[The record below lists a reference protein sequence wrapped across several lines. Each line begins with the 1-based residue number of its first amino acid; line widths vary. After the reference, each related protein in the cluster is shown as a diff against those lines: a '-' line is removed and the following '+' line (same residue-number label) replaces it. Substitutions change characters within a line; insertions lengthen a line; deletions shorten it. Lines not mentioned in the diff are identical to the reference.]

1 MHMVKLETPEL
12 LIGQFQEQHYSTVFN
27 PRTGFFARVEEPGYT
42 EPFWSWHGP
51 ELLDIAIT
59 NWCDRGCAI
68 CYRNSSLT
76 GKHMSLNDYERIM
89 RQASCLHVFQV
100 ALGGG
105 NPNQHPDFCE
115 ILRLTRKRYAIVP
128 SYTTNGRGLTHEVL
142 RASAEYC
149 GAVAVS
155 AYAPYEEMKLAVR
168 ALRTYGIKTNIHFV
182 LDSRSI
188 GTATAWLE
196 SPPAFL
202 DHVNAIVF
210 LNYKPV
216 GRRVNHSSLL
226 KYSDQVSSFFE
237 LATSCKHKFK
247 VGFDSCLVSGLV
259 RFTKVPAIC
268 YDGCEAGRFSMFI
281 SETMKMYPCS
291 FMEVGYQGI
300 PVENDNMPR
309 VWRTNKL
316 FVQVR
321 DRLATG
327 GCQGC
332 KSATLCLG
340 GCPVFGE
347 INLCLKHGDNCQRTL
362 STVDAE
368 HSHENVAR

>member
-1 MHMVKLETPEL
+1 MVRPESSEL
-12 LIGQFQEQHYSTVFN
+12 VIRRFRKQHYFAIFN
-27 PRTGFFARVEEPGYT
+27 TRTGFFARVEETGHS
-42 EPFWSWHGP
+42 EPFWSRHGP

-59 NWCDRGCAI
+59 NWCDKGCAI
-68 CYRNSSLT
+68 CYRDSGPA
-76 GKHMSLNDYERIM
+76 GKHMPLGNYERIM
-89 RQASCLHVFQV
+89 RLAYETGVFQV

-115 ILRLTRKRYAIVP
+115 ILRLTRERYGIVP
-128 SYTTNGRGLTHEVL
+128 SYTTNGRGLTDEIL
-142 RASAEYC
+142 RASAKYC

-155 AYAPYEEMKLAVR
+155 AYAPYEETKLAVQ
-168 ALRTYGIKTNIHFV
+168 ALRTHGIKTNIHFV

-188 GTATAWLE
+188 ETAIVWLE
-196 SPPAFL
+196 NPPAFL

-216 GRRVNHSSLL
+216 GRCVDHGSLL
-226 KYSDQVSSFFE
+226 KYSDQMSNFFE
-237 LATSCKHKFK
+237 LATSRKHKFK

-259 RFTKVPAIC
+259 RFTNVPAIC

-291 FMEVGYQGI
+291 FMESGYQGM
-300 PVENDNMPR
+300 PVENDNMSK
-309 VWRTNKL
+309 VWRTDEL

-321 DRLATG
+321 DRLANG

-332 KSATLCLG
+332 KRATLCLG

-347 INLCLKHGDNCQRTL
+347 INLCPGYDNNR
-362 STVDAE
+362 
-368 HSHENVAR
+368 